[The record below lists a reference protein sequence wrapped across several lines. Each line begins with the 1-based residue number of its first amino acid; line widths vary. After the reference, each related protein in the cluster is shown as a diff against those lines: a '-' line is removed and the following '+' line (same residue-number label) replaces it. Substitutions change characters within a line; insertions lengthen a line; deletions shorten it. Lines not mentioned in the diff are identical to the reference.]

1 MVVFYFNNIWND
13 WIKINEI
20 VNKFLLTGDKF
31 MPELH
36 LRQLGFT
43 YSTCGLF
50 TKHLER
56 IRKLKEASD
65 LKYIYKN
72 ELDKVCF
79 AHDAA
84 YFGSKDLTK
93 RTVSDKILKYRA
105 SENAINPKYDG
116 NQRGLASMVYN
127 FFDKIYRIRNESK
140 CKWSPGSRTTQT
152 SD

>member
-1 MVVFYFNNIWND
+1 
-13 WIKINEI
+13 
-20 VNKFLLTGDKF
+20 

-43 YSTCGLF
+43 YSTCRLF
-50 TKHLER
+50 TKHRER

-72 ELDKVCF
+72 ELDKACF

-84 YFGSKDLTK
+84 YFDSKDLTK
-93 RTVSDKILKYRA
+93 RTVLDKILKYRA

-127 FFDKIYRIRNESK
+127 FFEKIYRIRNESK
-140 CKWSPGSRTTQT
+140 CK
-152 SD
+152 